1 MRKAYMNVGRS
12 LYSAL
17 NWKNWLS
24 ESVWF
29 VVPMIRALPSVPRAA
44 NARMTRSAIEMLR
57 FALWSGASASGGW
70 PSSTDSGFIL
80 FSITS
85 FFCSFD
91 TLNLIDAFDLRWWM
105 FREKGGT
112 FIHGL
117 RGHLANLGFH
127 QTWTDWEHP
136 KWELGL
142 QSGEWLSSIGHN
154 IPKDTL
160 EGGIWAYLPM
170 KPALLWSEYWALTVH
185 GISSNSSKACCIR
198 SPNLSNVIPWKW
210 GSKSP
215 KQRTPSEKYWKLR
228 ARFTFLR
235 STPTRYVS
243 MVLFQKSK
251 SYLFSRTES

>member
-80 FSITS
+80 LSITS

-91 TLNLIDAFDLRWWM
+91 TLNLTDAFDFEMMDVQGEGWRIYTW
-105 FREKGGT
+105 FKGAFGK
-112 FIHGL
+112 F
-117 RGHLANLGFH
+117 
-127 QTWTDWEHP
+127 
-136 KWELGL
+136 
-142 QSGEWLSSIGHN
+142 
-154 IPKDTL
+154 
-160 EGGIWAYLPM
+160 
-170 KPALLWSEYWALTVH
+170 
-185 GISSNSSKACCIR
+185 GISPNVDWLGTSKVGI
-198 SPNLSNVIPWKW
+198 
-210 GSKSP
+210 
-215 KQRTPSEKYWKLR
+215 
-228 ARFTFLR
+228 RFTKWR
-235 STPTRYVS
+235 
-243 MVLFQKSK
+243 MA
-251 SYLFSRTES
+251 